1 MFTFLDTLRKPEYT
15 GENRCVPCTI
25 TNVAIAGVLT
35 LGVSA
40 VATPLVGAAFLG
52 VSLGAIYLR
61 GYLVPGTPELTKRY
75 FPDWLLALFDKDP
88 RARRP
93 TVPVDA
99 DADGLTA
106 ETLLLELGVI
116 VEDETG
122 ADVVLE
128 PDFAAAWHDRMDAMS
143 DDRTDRDELAALLD
157 VDADSLELTRH
168 GDAVTARMDG
178 VWIGQWESRAAFVAD
193 LAADREL
200 TARYDGWT
208 DLGMQFR
215 SEVLGGLRLMLDR
228 CPSCGGAVDLRQD
241 VVESCCR
248 TYDVLAVECLD
259 CGARLLEMD
268 WNPEAFGEADA
279 EATAGDDSTADGD
292 ATADVV
298 TVERER
304 SAPAGASDDA
314 R

>member
-15 GENRCVPCTI
+15 GENRCVPCTV

-40 VATPLVGAAFLG
+40 VATPLVGAAVLG

-93 TVPVDA
+93 AVPVDA

-128 PDFAAAWHDRMDAMS
+128 PDFAAAWYDRMDAMS

-200 TARYDGWT
+200 AARYDGWT
-208 DLGMQFR
+208 DLEMRVR
-215 SEVLGGLRLMLDR
+215 SEVLGGLRLLLDD
-228 CPSCGGAVDLRQD
+228 CPTCGGAVDLRQD

-248 TYDVLAVECLD
+248 TYDVLAVECQD

-268 WNPEAFGEADA
+268 WDPAAFGDADA
-279 EATAGDDSTADGD
+279 ATVDDPADADG
-292 ATADVV
+292 TADVV

-304 SAPAGASDDA
+304 SAPPGAGAGDDA